1 MRITES
7 QLRRIVREEIDNESM
22 EDSDEPRPFQKY
34 EENPYIV
41 AVMNAAD
48 PKELAAAKKK
58 FVKDDDNYVQG
69 VPSAGAFFYFYEIRK
84 KELANMNTPSSDLR
98 AHRIDTILNIRDSTG
113 KATRRK
119 F

>member
-7 QLRRIVREEIDNESM
+7 QLRQIVREEIIGESM
-22 EDSDEPRPFQKY
+22 EEPGETRPFQRY

-48 PKELAAAKKK
+48 PKQLAAAKKK
-58 FVKDDDNYVQG
+58 FMKDDDNYVQG
-69 VPSAGAFFYFYEIRK
+69 VPSPGAFFHFYEIRK
-84 KELANMNTPSSDLR
+84 KELANMNTPSSDPR
-98 AHRIDTILNIRDSTG
+98 AHRIDTILNMRDSTG

-119 F
+119 W